1 VNVNQYN
8 RGNGRQPDFIV
19 KVGVRGEKWH
29 RRVGAAWRVK
39 GDGIAIKIDAGIA
52 LVGAHDISI
61 TMWPAEEQRQPQ
73 TSNQQHPWGD

>member
-1 VNVNQYN
+1 MNVNQYN
-8 RGNGRQPDFIV
+8 RGNGRAPDFIL
-19 KVGVRGEKWH
+19 KAGIKGERFH

-61 TMWPAEEQRQPQ
+61 TLWPAEEQRPQ
-73 TSNQQHPWGD
+73 NSDQPWGE